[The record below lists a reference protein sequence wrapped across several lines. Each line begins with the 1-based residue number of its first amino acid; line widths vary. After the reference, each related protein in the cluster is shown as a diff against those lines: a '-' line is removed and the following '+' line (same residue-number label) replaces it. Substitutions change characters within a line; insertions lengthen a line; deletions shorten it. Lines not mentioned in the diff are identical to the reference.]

1 MKFSNLIVA
10 LCCGIITAC
19 STAPNLDFPHEE
31 TLTPELM
38 PLQGITNPI
47 SVEIKHPYLI
57 IRNLQLKDSIFH
69 IYDIRSKEF
78 KSAFG
83 TTGQGPTE
91 FILPT
96 LVRSQLSNVV
106 LEDNDVFHLFNINKQ
121 GEAILTKVKKPMY
134 KKGTLHDVVL
144 INDSL
149 FVADPKYML
158 LPSLHLLHM
167 KDSLPR
173 KTWTYRNPNIRDY
186 SLDPNMGNAYANGNR
201 IVFCYGYKK
210 QIDFM
215 DTEFNLIKSVKFE
228 FNSTEPTADNQ
239 GDRNNSYV
247 QSYLGKRYLY
257 AIFFNTS
264 WYEHRA
270 QSTVGTYLEV
280 FDLDGNPVA
289 RYHLN
294 GRRPTGFVVD
304 EETFTLYGAGEGGDP
319 EGNLLMYKL
328 NGLS

>member
-38 PLQGITNPI
+38 PLQGINNPI
-47 SVEIKHPYLI
+47 RVEIKHPYLI
-57 IRNLQLKDSIFH
+57 IQNYKMHDSIFH
-69 IYDIRSKEF
+69 IYDVRNHEF

-91 FILPT
+91 FIHPWFIHT
-96 LVRSQLSNVV
+96 QLADFALN
-106 LEDNDVFHLFNINKQ
+106 NNGAFHLFSINKQ
-121 GEAILTKVKKPMY
+121 GESVLQKVRKPMY
-134 KKGTLHDVVL
+134 KNGTLHDAVL

-239 GDRNNSYV
+239 GEINRTYT
-247 QSYLGKRYLY
+247 QSYLGKQYLY
-257 AIFFNTS
+257 AIFFGIS
-264 WYEHRA
+264 WNEHRA

-319 EGNLLMYKL
+319 EGNLLVYKL